1 MNSYIPYFFNTIL
14 YYIFVAYHRTVYFF
28 SNIFIKKIEYISQE
42 KLYYSPVLEKFQKF
56 ILNNGENK
64 NTNIDPIFYDK
75 KEFNEF
81 MKTDKNSL
89 ESIWKTRIRIDFSPR
104 GNIIMFYDAYKM
116 GFSYYCDQ
124 NVVSYDILNAIA
136 MKYVMTYN
144 CYSFFIDEFIISEEN
159 PLKKHYLEDK
169 KEDNT
174 QKTKQ
179 NNSFVKLKNCTSE
192 KKQDKETDVM
202 KNKFIYLG
210 NIRNFQ
216 INQSIIK
223 KRTNLFQNKCTLLD
237 GLDQSISY
245 KEFKL
250 LKNKQYSSSTE

>member
-1 MNSYIPYFFNTIL
+1 MKFSIPYFFNTIL

-28 SNIFIKKIEYISQE
+28 SNIFIKKIEYISPE
-42 KLYYSPVLEKFQKF
+42 KIYYSPVLEKFNKF
-56 ILNNGENK
+56 ILDDRENK
-64 NTNIDPIFYDK
+64 NNNIDPIFYDK

-144 CYSFFIDEFIISEEN
+144 CYSFFIDELIISEQN

-169 KEDNT
+169 KEDNKSK
-174 QKTKQ
+174 QKK
-179 NNSFVKLKNCTSE
+179 NDSFVKLKNYTSE
-192 KKQDKETDVM
+192 KK
-202 KNKFIYLG
+202 
-210 NIRNFQ
+210 
-216 INQSIIK
+216 
-223 KRTNLFQNKCTLLD
+223 KRTR
-237 GLDQSISY
+237 
-245 KEFKL
+245 
-250 LKNKQYSSSTE
+250 

>member
-1 MNSYIPYFFNTIL
+1 MKFSIPYFFNTVL

-28 SNIFIKKIEYISQE
+28 SNIFQTKIEYISPE

-56 ILNNGENK
+56 ILDNGENK

-81 MKTDKNSL
+81 MKTEHNSL

-144 CYSFFIDEFIISEEN
+144 CYSFFIDELIISEQN
-159 PLKKHYLEDK
+159 QLKTHYLEDK
-169 KEDNT
+169 KEENT
-174 QKTKQ
+174 QKKQQ
-179 NNSFVKLKNCTSE
+179 NNSFVKLKNYTSE
-192 KKQDKETDVM
+192 KGVKEGKQEKDVM

-216 INQSIIK
+216 ITQPVIK
-223 KRTNLFQNKCTLLD
+223 KRVNLFKNKSTLLD
-237 GLDQSISY
+237 GLDQSLSY

-250 LKNKQYSSSTE
+250 LKKK